1 MVLRTLSENL
11 SEKSDAVPPP
21 AARPS
26 CDNSADS
33 ESSKGSQGP
42 GTSGTVSSK
51 RLWLSLLCMKGFK
64 YRIMGGK
71 KHTVGIGKVLKE
83 QI

>member
-21 AARPS
+21 GRPS
-26 CDNSADS
+26 CDHSADS

-64 YRIMGGK
+64 YRIMGN